1 MLRRAAS
8 LVLILWALGFVWF
21 AVFLPGPA
29 GAEKTDGIIV
39 PTGGEGRIGRGLDL
53 LRQGRAR
60 RMLVSGVDHEVKPG
74 EFAAQFDVSPALM
87 QCCVTLGYESV
98 DTRSNATEAARWI
111 AAAKAGS
118 VRLVT
123 TDWHMRRAA
132 GELSRAAPD
141 GTTIIRDAVPSK
153 PSLFALFLEYHKLI
167 ASRLAWL
174 WGG

>member
-1 MLRRAAS
+1 MLRRAFS
-8 LVLILWALGFVWF
+8 VVVIVWALGFVWF

-29 GAEKTDGIIV
+29 GLERTDSVIV
-39 PTGGEGRIGRGLDL
+39 PTGGEGRIDRGLDM

-60 RMLVSGVDHEVKPG
+60 RLLVSGVDREVKPR
-74 EFAAQFDVSPALM
+74 EFAELYGVSPTLM
-87 QCCVTLGYESV
+87 KCCVTLGFDSV
-98 DTRSNATEAARWI
+98 DTRSNAAEAARWI
-111 AAAKAGS
+111 AQARARS

-132 GELSRAAPD
+132 GELARTAPD
-141 GTTIIRDAVPSK
+141 GTEIVRDAVPSR
-153 PSLFALFLEYHKLI
+153 PSLFTLFLEYHKLI

>member
-8 LVLILWALGFVWF
+8 LVLLVWALGFIWF

-39 PTGGEGRIGRGLDL
+39 PTGGGGRIQRGLDL
-53 LRQGRAR
+53 LQQNRAR
-60 RMLVSGVDHEVKPG
+60 RMLVSGVDREVRPG
-74 EFAAQFDVSPALM
+74 EFAAEFGVSPALM
-87 QCCVTLGYESV
+87 KCCVTLGFESV
-98 DTRSNATEAARWI
+98 DTRSNATESARWI
-111 AAAKAGS
+111 AAGKARS

-132 GELSRAAPD
+132 GELRRAAPD
-141 GTTIIRDAVPSK
+141 GTVIIRDAVPSK